1 MRYGVD
7 LLQPGKAERAVV
19 CEVGSVGSFGRSH
32 VSSALCAGEL
42 SSNKEFVG
50 FQDIESQARHLFSVR
65 QLGNGKRQK
74 VESLLS
80 TSRKLDVECSVD
92 RMLG

>member
-1 MRYGVD
+1 M
-7 LLQPGKAERAVV
+7 

-50 FQDIESQARHLFSVR
+50 FQDVESQAGHSFSVR
-65 QLGNGKRQK
+65 QSKNGKRQK

-80 TSRKLDVECSVD
+80 ESRKLDVECSVA
-92 RMLG
+92 RMFE